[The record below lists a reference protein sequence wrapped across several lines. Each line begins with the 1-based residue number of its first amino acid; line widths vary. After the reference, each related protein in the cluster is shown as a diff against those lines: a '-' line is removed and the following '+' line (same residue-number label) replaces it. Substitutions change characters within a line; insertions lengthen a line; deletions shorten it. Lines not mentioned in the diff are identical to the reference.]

1 MLINVVDRMA
11 TEKECAG
18 EVSFWTT
25 PADDG
30 FRFSNLSSNH
40 MSKLAESGP
49 FVAVV
54 LCYWDNVLGPRLQ
67 HVWRG
72 VGDAEFQ
79 VLASVNSICVNAP
92 LGQPL
97 GISI

>member
-1 MLINVVDRMA
+1 MNNMDSM
-11 TEKECAG
+11 TKEKEYFG
-18 EVSFWTT
+18 EETSGSFWTT
-25 PADDG
+25 PADEG

-40 MSKLAESGP
+40 MSTLKESGP

-72 VGDAEFQ
+72 VGDAESQ
-79 VLASVNSICVNAP
+79 VYFAVL
-92 LGQPL
+92 
-97 GISI
+97 

>member
-1 MLINVVDRMA
+1 MA
-11 TEKECAG
+11 KEKECE

-40 MSKLAESGP
+40 MSMLAESGP
-49 FVAVV
+49 FVAIV
-54 LCYWDNVLGPRLQ
+54 LSYWDNVLGPRLQ

-72 VGDAEFQ
+72 VGDAESQ
-79 VLASVNSICVNAP
+79 VRFECLQTNFLKQEA
-92 LGQPL
+92 L
-97 GISI
+97 

>member
-1 MLINVVDRMA
+1 MNVMDSMA

-30 FRFSNLSSNH
+30 FRFANLSSNH
-40 MSKLAESGP
+40 MSKLEVSGP

-67 HVWRG
+67 HVWTG

-79 VLASVNSICVNAP
+79 VFLCSVR
-92 LGQPL
+92 
-97 GISI
+97 